1 MIDLGIR
8 DKVSTENYEIKY
20 LNELV
25 PGEEISGEIYI
36 GEMKKREVQKKEV
49 DEFYVIITDHE
60 TQLKWICG
68 FTPSYYPENGTIYGE
83 KGGRLYTFIDSLSHI
98 LYRSPKD
105 SKDSYSAIFEI
116 FRNSI
121 NNNISRITVK
131 AIPSKI
137 PIKKSMAKYVNL
149 EVVSLEL
156 KNKGNMIPST
166 LIDITHEYPQ
176 MRMAV
181 TNLKD
186 RGEEV
191 NPETVTQEF
200 KSMLDRKEIKEREYE
215 HGLKEIE
222 KWVKGNYQGK

>member
-1 MIDLGIR
+1 MFDIGIR
-8 DKVSTENYEIKY
+8 DKSSTENYKIKY

-36 GEMKKREVQKKEV
+36 GEMKKRVVQKKEI
-49 DEFYVIITDHE
+49 DEFYIIITDHE

-98 LYRSPKD
+98 LYRTPKD
-105 SKDSYSAIFEI
+105 SKDSYSLIFEI

-121 NNNISRITVK
+121 NNEISRITVK
-131 AIPSKI
+131 AIPSK
-137 PIKKSMAKYVNL
+137 KQKSISKYVNL
-149 EVVSLEL
+149 EVVSLDL

-166 LIDITHEYPQ
+166 LIDVTKEYPQ

-186 RGEEV
+186 RGDEV

-200 KSMLDRKEIKEREYE
+200 KSMLDKKEIKKREYE
-215 HGLKEIE
+215 HGIKEIE
-222 KWVKGNYQGK
+222 KWVKGSYQGK